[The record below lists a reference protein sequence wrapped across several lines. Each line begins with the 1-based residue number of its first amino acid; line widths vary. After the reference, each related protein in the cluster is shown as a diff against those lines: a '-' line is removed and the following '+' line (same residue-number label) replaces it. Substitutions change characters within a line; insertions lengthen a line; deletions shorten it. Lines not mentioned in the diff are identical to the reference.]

1 MIFVIR
7 IRYSVVRRRS
17 SDAGGILAQD
27 LENQQ
32 AQLVRLYADVATVQ
46 VGDRMVECTI
56 RGRLFRDDPPA
67 VGDFVQ
73 IEQVGAASAIK
84 GILPRK
90 SVLARRAAGPS
101 HRKQVLI
108 ANIDQVI
115 VVFSAT
121 LPALT
126 LPTLDR
132 FLVVVE
138 ANELLARI
146 VINKMDLASREAIS
160 ALLQPYVE
168 AGYPIHFTSAETGE
182 GLDELREGLAGK
194 ESVLVGPSGVGKSS
208 LLNSL
213 YPKLNLNLKV
223 GRLSDAYGKG
233 RHTTVGEFLIQ
244 LPDGATVAD
253 TAGLR
258 EVGLWL
264 VPPDELPYCFPEF
277 EQYLGKCQ
285 FNNCAH
291 LTEPGCAVRAA
302 LEQGKIYPS
311 RYESYVKLRAEATKS
326 WPRW

>member
-1 MIFVIR
+1 MEQKI
-7 IRYSVVRRRS
+7 
-17 SDAGGILAQD
+17 
-27 LENQQ
+27 EHEQ
-32 AQLVRLYADVATVQ
+32 AQIVRLYADVATVQ
-46 VGDRMVECTI
+46 VGARMVECTI

-73 IEQVGAASAIK
+73 IEQVGEGWAIK

-90 SVLARRAAGPS
+90 SVLARRAAGS
-101 HRKQVLI
+101 SNRKQVLI
-108 ANIDQVI
+108 ANIDQVV

-121 LPALT
+121 LPPIS

-146 VINKMDLASREAIS
+146 VINKMDLASRDETT
-160 ALLQPYVE
+160 ALLQPYMD
-168 AGYPIHFTSAETGE
+168 AGYAIDFTSAETGE
-182 GLDELREGLAGK
+182 GLEELRAGLVGK
-194 ESVLVGPSGVGKSS
+194 ESALVGPSGVGKSS

-213 YPKLNLNLKV
+213 YPDLNLNLKV
-223 GRLSDAYGKG
+223 GRLSEAYGKG
-233 RHTTVGEFLIQ
+233 RHTTVGGFLIR
-244 LPDGATVAD
+244 LPDGALVAD

-277 EQYLGKCQ
+277 QPYLGQCH
-285 FNNCAH
+285 FSDCSH
-291 LTEPGCAVRAA
+291 LAEPGCAVLAA
-302 LEQGKIYPS
+302 LELGTIYPS
-311 RYESYVKLRAEATKS
+311 RYESYVKLRAEATES

>member
-1 MIFVIR
+1 MEQKI
-7 IRYSVVRRRS
+7 
-17 SDAGGILAQD
+17 
-27 LENQQ
+27 EHEQ
-32 AQLVRLYADVATVQ
+32 AQIVRLYADVATVQ
-46 VGDRMVECTI
+46 VGARMVECTI

-73 IEQVGAASAIK
+73 IEQVGEGWAIK

-90 SVLARRAAGPS
+90 SVLARRAAGS
-101 HRKQVLI
+101 SNRKQVLI
-108 ANIDQVI
+108 ANIDQVV

-121 LPALT
+121 LPPIS

-146 VINKMDLASREAIS
+146 VINKMDLASRDETT
-160 ALLQPYVE
+160 ALLQPYMD
-168 AGYPIHFTSAETGE
+168 AGYAIDFTSAETGE
-182 GLDELREGLAGK
+182 GLEELRAGLVGK
-194 ESVLVGPSGVGKSS
+194 ESALVGPSGVGKSS

-213 YPKLNLNLKV
+213 YPDLNLNLKV
-223 GRLSDAYGKG
+223 GRLSEAYGKG
-233 RHTTVGEFLIQ
+233 RHTTVGGFLIR
-244 LPDGATVAD
+244 LPDGALVAD

-277 EQYLGKCQ
+277 QPYLGQCH
-285 FNNCAH
+285 FSDCSH
-291 LTEPGCAVRAA
+291 LAEPGCAIRAA
-302 LEQGKIYPS
+302 LELGTIYPS
-311 RYESYVKLRAEATKS
+311 RYESYVKLRAEATES

>member
-1 MIFVIR
+1 MEQ
-7 IRYSVVRRRS
+7 
-17 SDAGGILAQD
+17 G
-27 LENQQ
+27 LENEK

-46 VGDRMVECTI
+46 VGGRMVECTI
-56 RGRLFRDDPPA
+56 RGRLFREDPPA

-73 IEQVGAASAIK
+73 IEKVGEGWAIK

-108 ANIDQVI
+108 ANVDQVI

-146 VINKMDLASREAIS
+146 VINKMDLASRDATT

-182 GLDELREGLAGK
+182 GLEDLRAGLAGK

-213 YPKLNLNLKV
+213 YPELSLNLKV

-233 RHTTVGEFLIQ
+233 RHTTVGGFLIK
-244 LPDGATVAD
+244 LPDSASVAD

-277 EQYLGKCQ
+277 EPYIGKCQ

-302 LEQGKIYPS
+302 IEQGKIYPS
-311 RYESYVKLRAEATKS
+311 RYESYVKLRAEATES

>member
-1 MIFVIR
+1 ME
-7 IRYSVVRRRS
+7 
-17 SDAGGILAQD
+17 QK
-27 LENQQ
+27 LEHEQ
-32 AQLVRLYADVATVQ
+32 AQIVRLYADVATVQ
-46 VGDRMVECTI
+46 VGARMVECTI

-73 IEQVGAASAIK
+73 IEQVGEGWAIK

-90 SVLARRAAGPS
+90 SVLARRAAGS
-101 HRKQVLI
+101 SNRKQVLI
-108 ANIDQVI
+108 ANIDQVV

-121 LPALT
+121 LPPIS

-146 VINKMDLASREAIS
+146 VINKMDLASRDETT
-160 ALLQPYVE
+160 ALLQPYMD
-168 AGYPIHFTSAETGE
+168 AGYAIDFTSAETGE
-182 GLDELREGLAGK
+182 GLEELRAGLVGK
-194 ESVLVGPSGVGKSS
+194 ESALVGPSGVGKSS

-213 YPKLNLNLKV
+213 YPDLNLNLKV
-223 GRLSDAYGKG
+223 GRLSEAYGKG
-233 RHTTVGEFLIQ
+233 RHTTVGGFLIR
-244 LPDGATVAD
+244 LPDGALVAD

-277 EQYLGKCQ
+277 QPYLGQCH
-285 FNNCAH
+285 FSDCSH
-291 LTEPGCAVRAA
+291 LAEPGCAVRAA
-302 LEQGKIYPS
+302 LELGTIYPS
-311 RYESYVKLRAEATKS
+311 RYESYVKLRAEATES